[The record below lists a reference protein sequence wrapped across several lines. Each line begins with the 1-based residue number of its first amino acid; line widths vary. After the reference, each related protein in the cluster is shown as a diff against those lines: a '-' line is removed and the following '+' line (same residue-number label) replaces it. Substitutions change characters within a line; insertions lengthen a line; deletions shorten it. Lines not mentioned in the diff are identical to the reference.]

1 MINPAVNQLQFT
13 VNGDEDGKRLD
24 QFLALRLGGISRMR
38 IARLIASGLCLVTS
52 AVKEAGMR
60 VFAGDLVVVQGLN
73 TGPSA
78 MTPEPIALNVIYE
91 DDHVIVLVKPA
102 GMLVHPTLGVKSGT
116 LSNALTFHLNREFY
130 SGRVRE
136 DDRTV
141 AAAAAASGLIR
152 PGIVHRLDRA
162 TSGLLAVAKTQHAL
176 SVLSRHFRKGL
187 VKKRY
192 LAVVRGAFE
201 DAQGSIVAPIDRDP
215 DRRPHWWVI
224 GTGKPAETRWRVL
237 GSTQNLTLLELEP
250 VTGRT
255 NQLRIHLAYVGRPI
269 LGDALYGPSP
279 AIESGEEPERETL
292 LLHAWR
298 LAFHHPETGEW
309 CQFTAEP
316 PHEIKSCLSAIGIPE
331 PEPCDLP
338 M

>member
-1 MINPAVNQLQFT
+1 
-13 VNGDEDGKRLD
+13 
-24 QFLALRLGGISRMR
+24 
-38 IARLIASGLCLVTS
+38 
-52 AVKEAGMR
+52 MR
-60 VFAGDLVVVQGLN
+60 VFAGDLVEVGDLN

-91 DDHVIVLVKPA
+91 DDHIIVVVKPA

-116 LSNALTFHLNREFY
+116 LSNALAFHLNKEFY
-130 SGRVRE
+130 CGLVRE
-136 DDRTV
+136 HDATPE
-141 AAAAAASGLIR
+141 AAARAMVR

-162 TSGLLAVAKTQHAL
+162 TSGLLAIAKTQHAL

-201 DAQGSIVAPIDRDP
+201 DLEGSIVAPIDRDP
-215 DRRPHWWVI
+215 DRKPHWWVTD
-224 GTGKPAETRWRVL
+224 TGKPAETKWRVL
-237 GSTQNLTLLELEP
+237 GRAQNLTLVELEP

-255 NQLRIHLAYVGRPI
+255 NQLRIHLAYIGRPI
-269 LGDALYGPSP
+269 VGDPLYGL
-279 AIESGEEPERETL
+279 SGGFEHEEGCDSEAL

-309 CQFTAEP
+309 RQFITEP
-316 PHEIKSCLSAIGIPE
+316 PNGFLTCLRAMGISE
-331 PEPCDLP
+331 PESSELLVPDKHPQVRSPTVRPLRRRDYRRRYDRSEG
-338 M
+338 